1 MTPEELVAASRLL
14 SSHGDRRLGSNRYIA
29 AALLLRQALEDA
41 LEAFWQ
47 DRAPGLEHC
56 SGRAQMV
63 SLPFFTSTPA
73 TAADVSYAWYR
84 LSSICHHH
92 AYELPPSHN
101 EIDALANIVDDFT
114 AQTGSASV
122 ATR

>member
-14 SSHGDRRLGSNRYIA
+14 ASHGDRHLGSNRYIA

-41 LEAFWQ
+41 LETFWL
-47 DRAPGLEHC
+47 DRAPGLERC
-56 SGRAQMV
+56 SSRAQLV
-63 SLPFFTSTPA
+63 SLPFFTSTSA
-73 TAADVSYAWYR
+73 TAAGVSYAWYR

-101 EIDALANIVDDFT
+101 EIDALGNIVDDFV
-114 AQTGSASV
+114 AQMGSASAV
-122 ATR
+122 AR